1 MPKYTIRVQINLE
14 ADDME
19 FDSEADAEE
28 YGWAMVDMVNQYY
41 VSVLSLLYYSY
52 NHYSPDHNRGFLI

>member
-41 VSVLSLLYYSY
+41 VSVE
-52 NHYSPDHNRGFLI
+52 DIEVEEQWEDEEE

>member
-28 YGWAMVDMVNQYY
+28 YGWVMVDKVHQYY
-41 VSVLSLLYYSY
+41 INVEDIEVIKQWE
-52 NHYSPDHNRGFLI
+52 DEEE

>member
-28 YGWAMVDMVNQYY
+28 YGWAMVDKVHQYY
-41 VSVLSLLYYSY
+41 VTVEDIEVIE
-52 NHYSPDHNRGFLI
+52 HWEDEEE

>member
-1 MPKYTIRVQINLE
+1 MPKYNIRVQINLE

-28 YGWAMVDMVNQYY
+28 YGWKMIDMVNQYY
-41 VSVLSLLYYSY
+41 ASVEQILV
-52 NHYSPDHNRGFLI
+52 DEVWEDEE

>member
-19 FDSEADAEE
+19 FDSEADAEAF
-28 YGWAMVDMVNQYY
+28 GWKMANNPERYYISVEDIEVDEIWE
-41 VSVLSLLYYSY
+41 
-52 NHYSPDHNRGFLI
+52 DEEE

>member
-28 YGWAMVDMVNQYY
+28 YGWAMVDKVNKYY
-41 VSVLSLLYYSY
+41 FNVEDIKVTEHCEDYEE
-52 NHYSPDHNRGFLI
+52 

>member
-19 FDSEADAEE
+19 FDSEAEAEA
-28 YGWAMVDMVNQYY
+28 YGWEMVWKVNQYY
-41 VSVLSLLYYSY
+41 VSVEDIVVEE
-52 NHYSPDHNRGFLI
+52 HWEDEEE

>member
-19 FDSEADAEE
+19 FDSAADAEE

-41 VSVLSLLYYSY
+41 VSVEDIEVEE
-52 NHYSPDHNRGFLI
+52 HWEPEEEE

>member
-19 FDSEADAEE
+19 FDSEADAEAF
-28 YGWAMVDMVNQYY
+28 GWEMAHKAHQYY
-41 VSVLSLLYYSY
+41 VSVE
-52 NHYSPDHNRGFLI
+52 DIEVDEIWEDEEE

>member
-28 YGWAMVDMVNQYY
+28 YGWAMVDKVHQYY
-41 VSVLSLLYYSY
+41 INVQDIQV
-52 NHYSPDHNRGFLI
+52 DKIWEDGEE

>member
-1 MPKYTIRVQINLE
+1 MAKYTIRVQINLE

-28 YGWAMVDMVNQYY
+28 YGWAMVDKVHQYY
-41 VSVLSLLYYSY
+41 INVQDIEVIKQWE
-52 NHYSPDHNRGFLI
+52 DEEE

>member
-28 YGWAMVDMVNQYY
+28 YGWAMVDKVHQYY
-41 VSVLSLLYYSY
+41 INVEDIKVTE
-52 NHYSPDHNRGFLI
+52 HWEDQED

>member
-28 YGWAMVDMVNQYY
+28 YGWAMVDKVHQYY
-41 VSVLSLLYYSY
+41 INVEDIQV
-52 NHYSPDHNRGFLI
+52 DKIWEDEEE

>member
-19 FDSEADAEE
+19 FDSEADAEAF
-28 YGWAMVDMVNQYY
+28 GWKMANNPERYYISVEDIQVDEIW
-41 VSVLSLLYYSY
+41 
-52 NHYSPDHNRGFLI
+52 DDEEE

>member
-28 YGWAMVDMVNQYY
+28 YGWVMAHKPHQYWI
-41 VSVLSLLYYSY
+41 SVEDIEVEE
-52 NHYSPDHNRGFLI
+52 HWEPEEEE

>member
-41 VSVLSLLYYSY
+41 VSVEDIEGEE
-52 NHYSPDHNRGFLI
+52 HWEPEEEE

>member
-28 YGWAMVDMVNQYY
+28 YGWAMVEMVNQYY
-41 VSVLSLLYYSY
+41 VSVEDIEVEE
-52 NHYSPDHNRGFLI
+52 HWEPEEEE

>member
-14 ADDME
+14 AVEME

-28 YGWAMVDMVNQYY
+28 YGWVMVDKVHQYY
-41 VSVLSLLYYSY
+41 VSVQ
-52 NHYSPDHNRGFLI
+52 DIEVEEEWEDEE

>member
-41 VSVLSLLYYSY
+41 INVEDIQV
-52 NHYSPDHNRGFLI
+52 DKIWEDEEE

>member
-19 FDSEADAEE
+19 FDSEAEAEAF
-28 YGWAMVDMVNQYY
+28 GWQMAQNSDRYY
-41 VSVLSLLYYSY
+41 VSVEDIEVDEHWESEG
-52 NHYSPDHNRGFLI
+52 DEE

>member
-41 VSVLSLLYYSY
+41 VSVEDIEVEE
-52 NHYSPDHNRGFLI
+52 HWEPEEEE